1 MPCEGGDRQTDRRV
15 PGPGSAVKTDLGST
29 TSLCGWDREQLSL
42 AWRRSNQLQPAPLE
56 KSKVQKSDVSTAW
69 FSYPQSLFQVATLTC
84 KALFMFSL
92 IACAFCACCSWN
104 RSWATSCTEPGGGK
118 IRECTK
124 GKGMKNLWCTE
135 ELESAEATEGGVPL
149 CYLVIAFLG
158 GQRYSQ
164 WDREGIGPDISETCP
179 HI

>member
-1 MPCEGGDRQTDRRV
+1 MLFVLAAAGTVAEPPPV
-15 PGPGSAVKTDLGST
+15 P
-29 TSLCGWDREQLSL
+29 SL
-42 AWRRSNQLQPAPLE
+42 
-56 KSKVQKSDVSTAW
+56 
-69 FSYPQSLFQVATLTC
+69 
-84 KALFMFSL
+84 
-92 IACAFCACCSWN
+92 
-104 RSWATSCTEPGGGK
+104 GGK

-124 GKGMKNLWCTE
+124 GKGMKNLRWTE
-135 ELESAEATEGGVPL
+135 ELESAEATEGGVLL